1 LQKSNGLADF
11 QEGSVK
17 TVEYERPE
25 LITLTPA
32 ISAIRCVTQ
41 KAWDSPVM
49 EIALLNETFSAY
61 EDWEY

>member
-1 LQKSNGLADF
+1 M
-11 QEGSVK
+11 K

-32 ISAIRCVTQ
+32 ISAIHCVTQ

-49 EIALLNETFSAY
+49 EIALLNEISSAY